1 MTQVLIPKKLRAIS
15 QKIGGFMIRLG
26 VVGVGSF
33 GEKRAEAAAKVI
45 KGKLIGVADVSLER
59 ARDVAQ
65 KLSVKALTVEELL
78 VHPQIDVV
86 CISVP
91 NKFHAPLA
99 IQALEHGKHVM
110 CEKPL
115 ARSAAEAEAIVRK
128 GEQRGRVVKTGSNHR
143 YFLSVAESYKVAM
156 SGAIGEPV
164 SFNGRI
170 GNNGERLRNA
180 WFWDKEMSGGGTLL
194 DNGCH
199 LLDIARWMLGDFV
212 EGTGLT
218 SNAYWKECR
227 VEDTATGVFVT
238 KEGKMATIA
247 SSWRQ
252 LSGYFHFEVNGSHG
266 YIAVDGRFDTHGGDN
281 LYWQSTQ
288 SKGEIHSINF
298 GHVKPNSYVD
308 ELEDFLSDIEAGREP
323 KPNGRDGL
331 AVLRMVEAIYCGNG
345 KRVILD

>member
-1 MTQVLIPKKLRAIS
+1 MVS
-15 QKIGGFMIRLG
+15 MG

-33 GEKRAEAAAKVI
+33 GEKRAAAAAKVS
-45 KGKLIGVADVSLER
+45 KGQLIGIADLSLER

-65 KLSVKALTVEELL
+65 KLDVRAFTVEELL
-78 VHPQIDVV
+78 AHPHIDVV

-99 IQALEHGKHVM
+99 IQALEYGKHVM

-115 ARSAAEAEAIVRK
+115 ARSAAEAEAIVVK
-128 GEQRGRVVKTGSNHR
+128 AEETGRMVKTGSNHR
-143 YFLSVAESYKVAM
+143 YFQSVAQSYKIAM
-156 SGAIGEPV
+156 SGAIGELV

-170 GNNGERLRNA
+170 GNNGERVRNA

-212 EGTGLT
+212 EGTGLIST
-218 SNAYWKECR
+218 AYWKDCH

-252 LSGYFHFEVNGSHG
+252 LSGYFHFEVNGAYG

-281 LYWQSTQ
+281 LYWQCT
-288 SKGEIHSINF
+288 KDGGEIHSINF
-298 GHVKPNSYVD
+298 GQVKPNSYVD
-308 ELEDFLSDIEAGREP
+308 ELEEFLSDIEAGRQP

-331 AVLRMVEAIYCGNG
+331 AVLRMVEAIYGSHG
-345 KRVILD
+345 KRVTIGTGETAAHV

>member
-1 MTQVLIPKKLRAIS
+1 
-15 QKIGGFMIRLG
+15 MIRLG

-33 GEKRAEAAAKVI
+33 GEKRAEAAARVA

-65 KLSVKALTVEELL
+65 KLGVKALTVEELL
-78 VHPQIDVV
+78 AHPQIDVV

>member
-1 MTQVLIPKKLRAIS
+1 
-15 QKIGGFMIRLG
+15 MIRLG

-33 GEKRAEAAAKVI
+33 GEKRAEAAARVT
-45 KGKLIGVADVSLER
+45 KGKLVGVADVSFQR

-65 KLSVKALTVEELL
+65 RLGVAAFTVEELL
-78 VHPQIDVV
+78 ANPKIDVV

-99 IQALEHGKHVM
+99 IQALEYGKHVM

-115 ARSAAEAEAIVRK
+115 ARFAAEAEAIVVK
-128 GEQRGRVVKTGSNHR
+128 AEECGRVVKTGSNHR
-143 YFLSVAESYKVAM
+143 YFQSVAESYKVAR

-180 WFWDKEMSGGGTLL
+180 WFWDREMSGGGTLL

-199 LLDIARWMLGDFV
+199 LLDIARWILGDFV
-212 EGTGLT
+212 EGTGLI
-218 SNAYWKECR
+218 SNAYWKDCP

-238 KEGKMATIA
+238 SDGKMATIA

-281 LYWQSTQ
+281 LYWQSTK
-288 SKGEIHSINF
+288 SNGEIHSINF

-308 ELEDFLSDIEAGREP
+308 ELEDFLCDIEAGREP
-323 KPNGRDGL
+323 KPNGHDGL